1 MNRILVVDDEAALR
15 ETVAAIL
22 RRDGHAVDTA
32 QDGAEA
38 LRLLDHHR
46 DDLILDG
53 PHLYDTI
60 HQHCR
65 SVMPAVVFVT
75 GHVDDSID
83 GALQPG
89 ALVLEKPFS
98 LHALCGMVER
108 LLAPR

>member
-15 ETVAAIL
+15 ETVAP
-22 RRDGHAVDTA
+22 RMG
-32 QDGAEA
+32 

-60 HQHCR
+60 HQRCR

-83 GALQPG
+83 GALQPA

-108 LLAPR
+108 LLARR